1 MYKAKIIVTLR
12 KTILDPQGK
21 AVEHSL
27 HSLGYTQCSNTRIG
41 KYIELD
47 IDTDDEKKAAGIIEE
62 AGQKLLSNPV
72 MEDFTF
78 TLEKTGEN

>member
-12 KTILDPQGK
+12 KSILDPQGK

-27 HSLGYTQCSNTRIG
+27 HSLGYSMCSNTRIG

-47 IDTDDEKKAAGIIEE
+47 IDTDNEIKARNIIEE

-72 MEDFTF
+72 MEDFSF
-78 TLEKTGEN
+78 TLEKTGDK